1 MRKYIV
7 FGLLLLIVYC
17 IDLSIVNVDETAWK
31 FKNWFVGE
39 HVIVNL
45 YLYIL
50 NL

>member
-7 FGLLLLIVYC
+7 FAYC
-17 IDLSIVNVDETAWK
+17 TELSIVNLDEAAWK
-31 FKNWFVGE
+31 LKNWFVGE
-39 HVIVNL
+39 HVIVNF